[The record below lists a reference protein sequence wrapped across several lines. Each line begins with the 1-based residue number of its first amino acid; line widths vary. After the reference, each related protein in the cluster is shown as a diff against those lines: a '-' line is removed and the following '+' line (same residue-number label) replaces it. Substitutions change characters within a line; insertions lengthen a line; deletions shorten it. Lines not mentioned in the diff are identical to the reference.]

1 MRVKIDI
8 SRTEHETAAELK
20 RVPAVALLLM
30 ACRPGAASRLRII
43 AAKQMQQV
51 GFPQPNSA
59 VSTALLIDEEREPD
73 SGFLPENT
81 RVVAISQPYGSQVRS
96 FLFELVLMFTQLR
109 DVLAAKKSAIVA
121 KKDDDGRSTFP
132 QRPEPDFAP
141 VSIRQ
146 YDIRQRLAQ
155 RPAHSI
161 HQYTE
166 VASRAEIVT
175 SDSALHISPTWPR

>member
-73 SGFLPENT
+73 SGFLPEKT
-81 RVVAISQPYGSQVRS
+81 RVIAVSQTYGSQVRS

-109 DVLAAKKSAIVA
+109 DVLAAKKATIVA
-121 KKDDDGRSTFP
+121 KKDDDGRSAFP

-141 VSIRQ
+141 ESIRQ
-146 YDIRQRLAQ
+146 CDIRQRLAQ
-155 RPAHSI
+155 RSAHSK
-161 HQYTE
+161 HQYTGG
-166 VASRAEIVT
+166 
-175 SDSALHISPTWPR
+175 L